1 MWAEGLILAVSVF
14 AGGIAA
20 VTGFGI
26 GSLLTP
32 ALALQFDTRLAVAA
46 VSIPHVIGTA
56 IRLWLLSGGVDRK
69 VFWSFGLTS
78 AAGGLAGALLQGW
91 ATNRWLNLVFGG
103 LLLFAAVSEVSGLA
117 SRMRF
122 RGPVAWIAGAVSGV
136 LGGLVGNQGGLR
148 SAALLGFG
156 LSRQSFVATAT
167 AIGLVVDGARMP
179 VPDPRDPRA
188 SPAAEIV
195 VDEVGGRV
203 ARQVTRL
210 GLLPS
215 DLEWTPDGE
224 GLVFAADV
232 AYRDELK
239 YGAADLWHVRLDG
252 TVQQLTDDGY
262 VHASPTFSPDGR
274 LLAYTRAT
282 GTDPSG
288 VSKTSAFGRA
298 SPRKRT

>member
-179 VPDPRDPRA
+179 VYLAAQGRDLSAIAPWIALATIGVTVGTVAGHRVLTRISEVWFRRILA
-188 SPAAEIV
+188 V
-195 VDEVGGRV
+195 VL
-203 ARQVTRL
+203 A
-210 GLLPS
+210 LL
-215 DLEWTPDGE
+215 
-224 GLVFAADV
+224 
-232 AYRDELK
+232 
-239 YGAADLWHVRLDG
+239 GAAMIW
-252 TVQQLTDDGY
+252 
-262 VHASPTFSPDGR
+262 
-274 LLAYTRAT
+274 RAE
-282 GTDPSG
+282 
-288 VSKTSAFGRA
+288 
-298 SPRKRT
+298 